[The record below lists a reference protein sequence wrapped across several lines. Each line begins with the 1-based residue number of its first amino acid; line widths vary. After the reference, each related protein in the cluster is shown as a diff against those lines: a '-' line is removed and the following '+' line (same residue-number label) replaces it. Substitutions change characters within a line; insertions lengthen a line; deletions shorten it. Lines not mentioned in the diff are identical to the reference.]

1 MSHTGIRNNSP
12 LIGECDIYILVEP
25 VFTVM
30 FGNYISHPLT
40 VIKDRQGTHCLNI
53 NIALI

>member
-12 LIGECDIYILVEP
+12 LIGKSDISILNQYEL

-30 FGNYISHPLT
+30 FGNFISHPLT
-40 VIKDRQGTHCLNI
+40 VIKDRQGTRSD
-53 NIALI
+53 